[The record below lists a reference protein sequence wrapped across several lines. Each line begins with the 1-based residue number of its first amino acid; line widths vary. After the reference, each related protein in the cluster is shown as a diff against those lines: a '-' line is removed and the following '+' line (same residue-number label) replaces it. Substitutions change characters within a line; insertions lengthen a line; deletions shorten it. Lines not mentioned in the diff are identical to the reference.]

1 MTPDLSRPTAA
12 PWTAAIA
19 AVVLRRGAMIHA
31 LSRVLTVVAI
41 LGTAFVLLVRQPTP
55 VWLATAAVMAV
66 AGAIEFWLAARVAID
81 ADLFEALARHAD
93 DLDGF
98 DQAMRDL
105 GLLSAAKT
113 ARALPDRVR
122 AAFRLLRLQGAALV
136 VQVAVL
142 LAGAA
147 CA

>member
-1 MTPDLSRPTAA
+1 MTPDRSPPTAA
-12 PWTAAIA
+12 PWTAVIA
-19 AVVLRRGAMIHA
+19 AAVLRRGSMIHA

-41 LGTAFVLLVRQPTP
+41 LGAGFALLVRQPTP
-55 VWLATAAVMAV
+55 VWLASAVVTAL
-66 AGAIEFWLAARVAID
+66 AGAIEFWFAARVAID

-105 GLLSAAKT
+105 GLLSSAKT

-122 AAFRLLRLQGAALV
+122 AAFRLLKLQGAALV
-136 VQVAVL
+136 MQVAVL

-147 CA
+147 WV